1 MIRINLAPR
10 RERRGRD
17 VRRLALPR
25 LNLAVVFGLAAIA
38 LAAGLANAWWSLSR
52 EAQHLTVEL
61 ETRARELAI
70 LKESVGQAAKIKEQ
84 FADLQARLKAI
95 QVLTKDQSR
104 PLLLVDAFVDAVPAD
119 LWITGLEEKGA
130 VLRVTGSAFS
140 TTAVANFMAA
150 LRKSD
155 RFTEVDIV
163 VSRRDLAKT
172 PSLVS
177 FEVTCRLEGS

>member
-17 VRRLALPR
+17 GRRLALPR
-25 LNLAVVFGLAAIA
+25 VNLAVVFALAAVA
-38 LAAGLANAWWSLSR
+38 LAAGLGNAWWNLSR
-52 EAQHLTVEL
+52 EAQRLTGEL
-61 ETRARELAI
+61 ETRARELAM

-95 QVLTKDQSR
+95 QVLTKDQGR

-119 LWITGLEEKGA
+119 LWITGLEEKEA

-150 LRKSD
+150 LRKSG
-155 RFTEVDIV
+155 RFKEVDIV
-163 VSRRDLAKT
+163 VSKRDLAKT

-177 FEVTCRLEGS
+177 FEVTCRFEG

>member
-10 RERRGRD
+10 REGRGRD
-17 VRRLALPR
+17 GSRLALPR
-25 LNLAVVFGLAAIA
+25 LNLAVVFGIAAVT
-38 LAAGLANAWWSLSR
+38 LAAGLGNAWWNLSR
-52 EAQHLTVEL
+52 EAQRLTAEL

-70 LKESVGQAAKIKEQ
+70 LKESVAQAAKIKEQ
-84 FADLQARLKAI
+84 FADLKARLNAI
-95 QVLTKDQSR
+95 QVLTKDQAR

-119 LWITGLEEKGA
+119 LWITSLEEKEA

-150 LRKSD
+150 LRKSG
-155 RFTEVDIV
+155 RFKDVDIV
-163 VSRRDLAKT
+163 LSKRDLAKT

-177 FEVTCRLEGS
+177 FEVTCRFEG

>member
-17 VRRLALPR
+17 GHRLGLPR
-25 LNLAVVFGLAAIA
+25 LNLAVMFGLGAVA
-38 LAAGLANAWWSLSR
+38 LAAGLGNAWWNLSR
-52 EAQHLTVEL
+52 EAEHLTAEL
-61 ETRARELAI
+61 ETGARELAI
-70 LKESVGQAAKIKEQ
+70 LKQSVGQAAKIKEQ

-95 QVLTKDQSR
+95 QVLTRDQGR
-104 PLLLVDAFVDAVPAD
+104 PLLMVDAFVDAVPAD
-119 LWITGLEEKGA
+119 LWITGLEEKEA

-150 LRKSD
+150 LRKSG
-155 RFTEVDIV
+155 RFKDVDIV
-163 VSRRDLAKT
+163 LSKRDLSKT

-177 FEVTCRLEGS
+177 FEVTCRFEG